1 MQQRI
6 ALFLLINASPLME
19 ALQIIQWGKCP
30 SGQMTSSFNMDC
42 ANLTFPLN
50 YNNPT
55 MGNVNA
61 FIRRQYV
68 NNPTSSAIWCLAGGP
83 GDSTYGFPPICD
95 YFIGSN
101 SSFTCYSQDARG
113 TGLSSYMS
121 CDEEPVG
128 PFNPYNTT
136 SVKSYE
142 NCFQNIIDTYGSDVQ
157 YYSTYNA
164 QRDLLGAIQAIDP
177 EVVHIYAQS
186 FGTYAINT
194 YLQLPGARADVV
206 VLDGPVPPNRWP
218 LENNGGR
225 PIT

>member
-1 MQQRI
+1 MD
-6 ALFLLINASPLME
+6 FLLFV
-19 ALQIIQWGKCP
+19 IILSVLIPRSHATLK
-30 SGQMTSSFNMDC
+30 MHAARD
-42 ANLTFPLN
+42 
-50 YNNPT
+50 
-55 MGNVNA
+55 
-61 FIRRQYV
+61 
-68 NNPTSSAIWCLAGGP
+68 SARTCL
-83 GDSTYGFPPICD
+83 
-95 YFIGSN
+95 
-101 SSFTCYSQDARG
+101 
-113 TGLSSYMS
+113 
-121 CDEEPVG
+121 VG

-142 NCFQNIIDTYGSDVQ
+142 NCFQYIIDTYGLDVQ